1 MVLKKKTLY
10 WTTEAKKDLK
20 NIAIDY
26 KKEASKEVASKQ
38 TKGIK
43 HYVDLLLANPLLGF
57 KEPLLENA
65 AKEYRSLIH
74 GNCKIVYRIE
84 DNTIYIN
91 RVFDYRQDPDKLKQS
106 IRQI

>member
-20 NIAIDY
+20 NIAIYY
-26 KKEASKEVASKQ
+26 KKEVSEEVASKQ

-43 HYVDLLLANPLLGF
+43 HYADLLSTNPLLGF

-65 AKEYRSLIH
+65 TKEYRSLIH
-74 GNCKIVYRIE
+74 NNYKIVYRIE

-91 RVFDYRQDPDKLKQS
+91 RIFDCRQDPDKLKNL
-106 IRQI
+106 